1 MKKFDIAEKAC
12 DVVQFVC
19 PVAIIVLMMSNNA
32 M

>member
-1 MKKFDIAEKAC
+1 MRKFDIAEKAC

-19 PVAIIVLMMSNNA
+19 PVAIVLMMMNNA